1 MVNRIDH
8 GDDLRAA
15 AETAQQQLAD
25 TTKEPHWLAISC
37 GLAADGQ
44 LTVRETT
51 VKMDERAIERALLQ
65 LIALLKPQQESS
77 APMIPLPAADL
88 DMAELAHE
96 TASAAE

>member
-1 MVNRIDH
+1 MSNRIDH
-8 GDDLRAA
+8 GDNLRAA
-15 AETAQQQLAD
+15 ADMAHQQLSDA
-25 TTKEPHWLAISC
+25 TKEPHWLAIAC
-37 GLAADGQ
+37 RLAPDGQ

-88 DMAELAHE
+88 DMAELAQE
-96 TASAAE
+96 TATAAD